1 MHSCNRQ
8 IIAREMHI
16 ACSYLVIDLVYCVY
30 TALRHRH
37 HFSALNPAK
46 SNRRSRDT
54 RTFPASRVALVY
66 RLVGSDN
73 ITLNRKSLIRITDS
87 RRCLGKKCDG
97 WEINKRYRREA
108 RERIDCGKMS
118 YEHSLARLCIPYAML
133 QRLITRRLYIHYV
146 VDELPYLLT

>member
-1 MHSCNRQ
+1 
-8 IIAREMHI
+8 MHI
-16 ACSYLVIDLVYCVY
+16 AHLYLVIDLVYCVY

-46 SNRRSRDT
+46 SNHRSRDT
-54 RTFPASRVALVY
+54 RTFPTSRVALVY

-97 WEINKRYRREA
+97 WEINKRYRRKKELIA
-108 RERIDCGKMS
+108 AKCLTS
-118 YEHSLARLCIPYAML
+118 TLSPACLCIPYAML
-133 QRLITRRLYIHYV
+133 QRLTRRLYIHYV
-146 VDELPYLLT
+146 VDELLYLLT